1 MKDNPCPNTFLLLLT
16 GEMRMKEKVLLLSL
30 LLCWDQSKAEL
41 QTAVFAH
48 SLQPQGSISNITALP
63 LSAQWTNLA
72 AAQFY

>member
-16 GEMRMKEKVLLLSL
+16 GEMRMKEKVMLLL
-30 LLCWDQSKAEL
+30 LLCWDQSKTEL

>member
-16 GEMRMKEKVLLLSL
+16 GEMRMKEKVMLLL

-63 LSAQWTNLA
+63 LSAQWTNLG